1 MATDNVLEI
10 KNLHTYFYTD
20 GGVIKAVDGVD
31 VELRRGAT
39 LGIVGESGSGKSVT
53 SLSVMGLLAG
63 TKGKIADGEILLD
76 GDDIV
81 KLTKEQQR
89 KLRGSKISMIF
100 QEPMT
105 SLNPVMKIGDQVA
118 ECVLQ
123 HEKIS
128 KKEALKKAED
138 MLRNELS
145 FRELS
150 TKMAVVLTERM
161 KPELMTCHDIVATG
175 RYPYTGRLGM
185 LTREDEEKVE
195 KAMRAVHAEELGGRD
210 FNAISDGQRQRVLL
224 ARAICQEPEVII
236 LDEPTSFLDIRHKL
250 ELLAILR
257 RMAKEKGITVI
268 MSLHEIDLAQKISDK
283 IICVKGDAI
292 SHFGA
297 PETIFRE
304 DIIRELYEIDNG
316 SFDPCFGSIELP
328 RPEGTPRVFVLAGG
342 GTGIPVFRKLQKE
355 NVPFAAGVL
364 YTNDIDYQLARIL
377 AMETVTEAPFQEISD
392 EAFARACELMKS
404 CERVIDTG
412 VPVGMCNRRIEELR
426 AEAKRLGK
434 LAE

>member
-1 MATDNVLEI
+1 M
-10 KNLHTYFYTD
+10 
-20 GGVIKAVDGVD
+20 
-31 VELRRGAT
+31 
-39 LGIVGESGSGKSVT
+39 
-53 SLSVMGLLAG
+53 
-63 TKGKIADGEILLD
+63 
-76 GDDIV
+76 
-81 KLTKEQQR
+81 
-89 KLRGSKISMIF
+89 
-100 QEPMT
+100 
-105 SLNPVMKIGDQVA
+105 
-118 ECVLQ
+118 
-123 HEKIS
+123 
-128 KKEALKKAED
+128 
-138 MLRNELS
+138 
-145 FRELS
+145 
-150 TKMAVVLTERM
+150 
-161 KPELMTCHDIVATG
+161 
-175 RYPYTGRLGM
+175 
-185 LTREDEEKVE
+185 
-195 KAMRAVHAEELGGRD
+195 
-210 FNAISDGQRQRVLL
+210 LL

-316 SFDPCFGSIELP
+316 SFAPCFGSIELP

-377 AMETVTEAPFQEISD
+377 AMETVTEVPFQEISD

>member
-1 MATDNVLEI
+1 MAPKARQAKGKARLNSYEALLNEDQKEREAKLEI
-10 KNLHTYFYTD
+10 FIPNGPRLGNK
-20 GGVIKAVDGVD
+20 VIEAKHVAKAFGDKLLFD
-31 VELRRGAT
+31 DLNFM
-39 LGIVGESGSGKSVT
+39 LPPNGIVGIIGPNGAGKST
-53 SLSVMGLLAG
+53 ILKSIARQLSLIAG
-63 TKGKIADGEILLD
+63 TVRLDGED
-76 GDDIV
+76 M
-81 KLTKEQQR
+81 KSLT
-89 KLRGSKISMIF
+89 G
-100 QEPMT
+100 
-105 SLNPVMKIGDQVA
+105 A
-118 ECVLQ
+118 
-123 HEKIS
+123 
-128 KKEALKKAED
+128 
-138 MLRNELS
+138 ELS
-145 FRELS
+145 K
-150 TKMAVVLTERM
+150 KMAVVMTKRLRG
-161 KPELMTCHDIVATG
+161 ELMTCEDVVATG
-175 RYPYTGRLGM
+175 RYPYTGRFGVL
-185 LTREDEEKVE
+185 RAEDHAAVQN
-195 KAMRAVHAEELGGRD
+195 AMELVQVAEIGDSLFDR
-210 FNAISDGQRQRVLL
+210 ISDGQRQRVML

>member
-1 MATDNVLEI
+1 MELLEI
-10 KNLHTYFYTD
+10 
-20 GGVIKAVDGVD
+20 
-31 VELRRGAT
+31 LR
-39 LGIVGESGSGKSVT
+39 K
-53 SLSVMGLLAG
+53 
-63 TKGKIADGEILLD
+63 
-76 GDDIV
+76 
-81 KLTKEQQR
+81 
-89 KLRGSKISMIF
+89 
-100 QEPMT
+100 
-105 SLNPVMKIGDQVA
+105 
-118 ECVLQ
+118 
-123 HEKIS
+123 
-128 KKEALKKAED
+128 
-138 MLRNELS
+138 
-145 FRELS
+145 
-150 TKMAVVLTERM
+150 
-161 KPELMTCHDIVATG
+161 
-175 RYPYTGRLGM
+175 
-185 LTREDEEKVE
+185 
-195 KAMRAVHAEELGGRD
+195 
-210 FNAISDGQRQRVLL
+210 
-224 ARAICQEPEVII
+224 
-236 LDEPTSFLDIRHKL
+236 
-250 ELLAILR
+250 
-257 RMAKEKGITVI
+257 MAKEKEITVI

-342 GTGIPVFRKLQKE
+342 GTGIPGFRKLQKE

-377 AMETVTEAPFQEISD
+377 AMETVTEAPFQEIGD

-404 CERVIDTG
+404 SERVIDTG

>member
-1 MATDNVLEI
+1 MADEKIIFSMVGVSKTFTNQKKVLNNI
-10 KNLHTYFYTD
+10 YLSFFY
-20 GGVIKAVDGVD
+20 
-31 VELRRGAT
+31 GAKI
-39 LGIVGESGSGKSVT
+39 GIIGLNGSGKST
-53 SLSVMGLLAG
+53 ILKSLIRQLALIGG
-63 TKGKIADGEILLD
+63 TVYLD
-76 GDDIV
+76 G
-81 KLTKEQQR
+81 K
-89 KLRGSKISMIF
+89 
-100 QEPMT
+100 
-105 SLNPVMKIGDQVA
+105 SLQTLPERDLARTMS
-118 ECVLQ
+118 VL
-123 HEKIS
+123 
-128 KKEALKKAED
+128 
-138 MLRNELS
+138 
-145 FRELS
+145 
-150 TKMAVVLTERM
+150 LTEHVR
-161 KPELMTCHDIVATG
+161 PELMTCWDVAAAG

>member
-1 MATDNVLEI
+1 MKYSVETNALAIGYGKAALARDIALGAAKGQVLALI
-10 KNLHTYFYTD
+10 GPN
-20 GGVIKAVDGVD
+20 
-31 VELRRGAT
+31 GA
-39 LGIVGESGSGKSVT
+39 GKST
-53 SLSVMGLLAG
+53 LLKTLAG
-63 TKGKIADGEILLD
+63 QLAPLGGAVLLD
-76 GDDIV
+76 GQELARIPGNARAQ
-81 KLTKEQQR
+81 KL
-89 KLRGSKISMIF
+89 
-100 QEPMT
+100 
-105 SLNPVMKIGDQVA
+105 
-118 ECVLQ
+118 
-123 HEKIS
+123 
-128 KKEALKKAED
+128 AL
-138 MLRNELS
+138 MLPHTRRTEL
-145 FRELS
+145 
-150 TKMAVVLTERM
+150 T
-161 KPELMTCHDIVATG
+161 TCFEFAAAG
-175 RYPYTGRLGM
+175 RIPYTGRLGI
-185 LTREDEEKVE
+185 LSDTDRQ
-195 KAMRAVHAEELGGRD
+195 AVRDALELVGASPLAGRD
-210 FNAISDGQRQRVLL
+210 FNCISDGQRQRVLL

-377 AMETVTEAPFQEISD
+377 AMETVTEVPFQEISD